1 MIKIKRFVLG
11 PLENNTYLITD
22 PDNKKAVVI
31 DPSAPSRE
39 LLSEIIENSLT
50 LEAILLTHA
59 HFDHIGGVNWLIREI
74 GDQIMVALHKDDLDL
89 WENGGGSKNFGFDL
103 DIGHSPNK
111 LLSDQELLT
120 FSDIHLTVLYTP
132 GHTSGHV
139 TFHLPSNKTAFCGD
153 LIFFHGVGRTDLSN
167 GDECQLI
174 NSIRR
179 KIFTLPKETLLFP
192 GHGPETSVEE
202 EMANN
207 PFL

>member
-22 PDNKKAVVI
+22 PYNKKAVVI

-59 HFDHIGGVNWLIREI
+59 HFDHIGGVNWLMREF
-74 GDQIMVALHKDDLDL
+74 GNQITIALHKDDLDL
-89 WENGGGSKNFGFDL
+89 WKSGGGSKEFGFDL
-103 DIGHSPNK
+103 DVGHPPNT
-111 LLSDQELLT
+111 LLSDQESLT
-120 FSDIHLTVLYTP
+120 FSDIHLTILHTP

-139 TFHLPSNKTAFCGD
+139 TFHLPLNTTAFCGD

-167 GDECQLI
+167 GDEDQLA

-179 KIFTLPKETLLFP
+179 KIFTLPKETLLYP